1 MAEWTKHRREKDNY
15 GHDFGTELGDEEELS
30 DAPTPTVTI
39 LKQSGAE
46 WVDVSSE
53 FGSRNPGIV
62 DGSRTGK
69 ENAQVDFTLNPAADG
84 AQDGGI
90 YAVRIEA
97 TTTSTR
103 QLVAVILDRRSDTYR
118 LPSLEVLEGGDPA
131 AP

>member
-1 MAEWTKHRREKDNY
+1 MAEWTKHRREKENY

-30 DAPTPTVTI
+30 GTPTVTI
-39 LKQSGAE
+39 LKQSGAAWE
-46 WVDVSSE
+46 DVSDE

-97 TTTSTR
+97 ATTSTR
-103 QLVAVILDRRSDTYR
+103 QLVAVILDRRTDTYR
-118 LPSLEVLEGGDPA
+118 LPSVEVLESGDPA